1 MTDAIDIRH
10 LEQYVFGDRALLDE
24 ILTIFIEQTT
34 MLLERLETAEE
45 DETWRSTAHTLKGAS
60 RGVGSWAV
68 GDLAEAAEKLTGP
81 ASVAQRADMIVKL
94 RSAGQEAIAFA
105 RSYRDQPAY
114 RDKPA

>member
-24 ILTIFIEQTT
+24 ILTIYIEQTT
-34 MLLERLETAEE
+34 MLLGRLEIAED

-60 RGVGSWAV
+60 RGVGAWAV

-81 ASVAQRADMIVKL
+81 ANAGPRADIIVKL
-94 RSAGQEAIAFA
+94 RSEGEAAIAFA
-105 RSYRDQPAY
+105 RSYRD
-114 RDKPA
+114 KPA